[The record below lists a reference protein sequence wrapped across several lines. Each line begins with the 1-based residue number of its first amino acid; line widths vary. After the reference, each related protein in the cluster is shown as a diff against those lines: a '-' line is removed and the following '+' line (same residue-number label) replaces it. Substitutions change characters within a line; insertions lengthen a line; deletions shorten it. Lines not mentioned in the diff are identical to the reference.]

1 MQTVDIQA
9 GAALVWGRQF
19 IQSAMRLFSAKGKAR
34 ETYLDQRVE
43 ERWDADYKNKAR
55 INFVEIFANRLATY
69 ATNESTLN
77 CDDETLDGLLYSVW
91 CRSSKWLPLAI
102 GGGRV
107 YLVPYIIGDK
117 VYVDYISQANVIAT
131 DFTGDE
137 ITGFVCVSD
146 VKTVGRERY
155 ARLTHHQYDAD
166 AKTYTV
172 TNKAVMQ
179 RNGQFGGDVPL
190 TVVPE
195 WETMLPE
202 ITFTGVEQRP
212 FGWVDSPK
220 DNRNADKLQGASIC
234 DGCQD
239 TIKEIY
245 ETIEQYNVEFDHKR
259 SVLGVDRSMLDMDS
273 MRRNGGRVAIAQEH
287 ILTENTGRLG
297 TGGTDLFS
305 VYSPDIRDAAYRD
318 RLLHLFARLEK
329 QVGTSNGILTPADTS
344 MATAT
349 QVRRAMYDTWAM
361 VGRIRASIEQA
372 MYSLVYGFTVML
384 GVVGVAVAEDAV
396 LTFDWSQDLLKDSQ
410 EEFSQLTQGHAAK
423 VVSDVEMRRFFY
435 PNESP
440 EEAQK
445 ALEEIRKGQPD
456 PFDELFPVE
465 PFPGN
470 EQEDGD
476 TE

>member
-9 GAALVWGRQF
+9 GAAIVWGRQF
-19 IQSAMRLFSAKGKAR
+19 LQSALRLFSAKGKAR
-34 ETYLDQRVE
+34 ETYLEQRRE
-43 ERWDADYKNKAR
+43 ERWDADYKDKRR
-55 INFVEIFANRLATY
+55 INFVEIFSNRLATY
-69 ATNESTLN
+69 AMNGSTLN
-77 CDDETLDGLLYSVW
+77 CDDETLDGHLYAVW
-91 CRSSKWLPLAI
+91 CRSAKWLPLAI
-102 GGGRV
+102 GVGRV
-107 YLVPYIIGDK
+107 YLVPYIVGNR
-117 VYVDYISQANVIAT
+117 VYTDYIAQSNVIAT

-137 ITGFVCVSD
+137 LTGFICVSD

-172 TNKAVMQ
+172 INKAVIQ
-179 RNGQFGGDVPL
+179 RSGNYGGDVPL
-190 TVVPE
+190 SVVPE
-195 WETMLPE
+195 WADLLPE
-202 ITFTGVEQRP
+202 ITFTGVESIP
-212 FGWVDSPK
+212 FGYVDSPK
-220 DNRNADKLQGASIC
+220 DNRNADKMQGASIC
-234 DGCQD
+234 DGCEG

-245 ETIEQYNVEFDHKR
+245 DTVDQYTIEFDHKR
-259 SVLGVDRSMLDMDS
+259 SVLGVDRHMIDQETMQ
-273 MRRNGGRVAIAQEH
+273 RNGGRVAITQEY

-297 TGGTDLFS
+297 TGSTDLFS

-361 VGRIRASIEQA
+361 VGRIRTSVEQA
-372 MYSLVYGFTVML
+372 MYNLAYGMTVML
-384 GVVGVAVAEDAV
+384 GVIGVAVAEDAV
-396 LTFDWSQDLLKDSQ
+396 LTFDWSQDLLKDSA
-410 EEFSQLTQGHAAK
+410 EEFSQMTQGHSAK
-423 VVSDVEMRRFFY
+423 VISDVEMRRFFY
-435 PNESP
+435 PTEST

-470 EQEDGD
+470 AQEDGD